1 MQPHACIM
9 VFARHIRIVCT
20 RARKSA
26 WHTMEDTATPN
37 HLRVDVGVE
46 QTTLVTGLFEAEAA
60 AVCEWLVMSNWLS
73 NHHPA

>member
-1 MQPHACIM
+1 
-9 VFARHIRIVCT
+9 
-20 RARKSA
+20 
-26 WHTMEDTATPN
+26 MEDTATPN